1 MRQQPGKRWSRR
13 VTERSNALDVEPGV
27 FTWRDPQRIAQSLKR
42 CALQSTR
49 RKGTPYQSAMSMLT
63 FYINR
68 AGRQL
73 SPAQRAILNKAK
85 GELRSMCERESVAPA
100 VRRTSRTPP
109 RQRHLIAAAF
119 HEAGHAVAAYHQ
131 HVRLRRISIGRDDDK
146 ALGWLELW
154 PTRAGSDRAGDFSR
168 ANAVERNII
177 VLLAGAQAERM
188 SIGRPNP
195 RGGGLDFYE
204 AIRQAGHVCR
214 TSEEMSAYLRWLQLR
229 VRALVETETWRRP
242 IEALAAHLL
251 QRRQLGARETR
262 AIIRGAIPPQ
272 GAARGVDS
280 PHSRERDAD
289 LPRSYTRWSR
299 LMRSIASTLHQPH

>member
-85 GELRSMCERESVAPA
+85 GELRSVFERDSAAPA

-109 RQRHLIAAAF
+109 RQRRLISAAF
-119 HEAGHAVAAYHQ
+119 HEAGHAVAAYHL
-131 HVRLRRISIGRDDDK
+131 HVRLRRISIGNDKDK

-154 PTRAGSDRAGDFSR
+154 PTHAGSGQAADVST

-177 VLLAGAQAERM
+177 VLLAGARAERM
-188 SIGRPNP
+188 AIGRPNY
-195 RGGGLDFYE
+195 RSNGLDFYE
-204 AIRQAGHVCR
+204 ALRQAGHICR
-214 TSEEMSAYLRWLQLR
+214 TGEEMSAYLR
-229 VRALVETETWRRP
+229 
-242 IEALAAHLL
+242 
-251 QRRQLGARETR
+251 
-262 AIIRGAIPPQ
+262 
-272 GAARGVDS
+272 
-280 PHSRERDAD
+280 
-289 LPRSYTRWSR
+289 
-299 LMRSIASTLHQPH
+299 